1 MPDGTPVARIHLH
14 AEDGRL
20 FEFYLRSGEHTADW
34 SHDRPDIQ
42 AQVRQRRPPVATSNL
57 VEDQQA
63 GRYEGHT
70 YVAGFAL
77 PERSTL
83 VGGDIELMDVVGAP
97 QLSLSIQRLSLID
110 ETEDDALPLRADWI
124 VKEPQGNSSGTDG
137 SQLAHWR
144 RLGETNVL
152 VAFENT
158 RALPRAWLASDAR
171 VMKEEEILG
180 VIRSGKLPDGTA
192 WDPLR
197 TALVG
202 APLDLH
208 EASVADASSRAEVV
222 AYEPNRV
229 EIKTTSS
236 EPYRYWS

>member
-1 MPDGTPVARIHLH
+1 M
-14 AEDGRL
+14 
-20 FEFYLRSGEHTADW
+20 
-34 SHDRPDIQ
+34 
-42 AQVRQRRPPVATSNL
+42 
-57 VEDQQA
+57 
-63 GRYEGHT
+63 
-70 YVAGFAL
+70 
-77 PERSTL
+77 
-83 VGGDIELMDVVGAP
+83 
-97 QLSLSIQRLSLID
+97 
-110 ETEDDALPLRADWI
+110 
-124 VKEPQGNSSGTDG
+124 
-137 SQLAHWR
+137 
-144 RLGETNVL
+144 L